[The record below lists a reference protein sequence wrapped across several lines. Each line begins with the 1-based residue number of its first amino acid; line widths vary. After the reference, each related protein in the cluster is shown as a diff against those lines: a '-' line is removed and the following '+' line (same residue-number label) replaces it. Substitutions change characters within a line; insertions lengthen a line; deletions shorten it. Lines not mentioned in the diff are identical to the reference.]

1 MNNCNSKILFNRK
14 QKKRIKIH
22 IRNWRCLKKIRFL
35 QEWNFL
41 VQKEKFKKS
50 IFNNR
55 RQTLKFF
62 NNNVLNNFIK
72 IKITIKL

>member
-1 MNNCNSKILFNRK
+1 MKSFKLNLIKNNNCLMNNCNSKILFNRK

-55 RQTLKFF
+55 R
-62 NNNVLNNFIK
+62 
-72 IKITIKL
+72 